1 MKTPFL
7 VTPERFMEMSRKSKE
22 RNFTEKINAP
32 VLLEAVLAIVAM
44 PEPWSNL
51 EKKDNSSVL
60 KDNFSSREIYSLS
73 HQQNQSYSKNQ
84 MKVEFSQYW
93 IQQTTSYP
101 SPQCLVGKIKVHKPT
116 QAVTTN
122 QNSDFTQSRV
132 VSLA

>member
-7 VTPERFMEMSRKSKE
+7 VTPSERFMEMSRKSKE

-32 VLLEAVLAIVAM
+32 ILLEAVLAIVAM

-84 MKVEFSQYW
+84 MKVEFSQY
-93 IQQTTSYP
+93 
-101 SPQCLVGKIKVHKPT
+101 
-116 QAVTTN
+116 
-122 QNSDFTQSRV
+122 
-132 VSLA
+132 

>member
-1 MKTPFL
+1 
-7 VTPERFMEMSRKSKE
+7 MSRKSKE

-32 VLLEAVLAIVAM
+32 ILLEAVLAIVAM

-101 SPQCLVGKIKVHKPT
+101 NPQCLVGNLHFKLKKQPQDILLYCIP
-116 QAVTTN
+116 ALI
-122 QNSDFTQSRV
+122 FWII
-132 VSLA
+132 A